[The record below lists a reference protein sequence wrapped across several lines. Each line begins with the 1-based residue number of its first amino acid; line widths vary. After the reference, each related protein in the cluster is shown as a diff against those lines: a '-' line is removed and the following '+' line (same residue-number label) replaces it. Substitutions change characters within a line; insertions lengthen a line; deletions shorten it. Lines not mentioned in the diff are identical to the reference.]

1 MEFLHT
7 GNLISDAWGALPEGW
22 GGQWGVEHYPKKF
35 MHEFTSALM
44 DLDRYL
50 EL

>member
-22 GGQWGVEHYPKKF
+22 GKGRGEHYLRKF

-44 DLDRYL
+44 DPDRYL